1 MNQPSALNHNLKRL
15 AILRLITCLGVAVA
29 LTYLEFTLHH
39 DPDLRLGWLIWCLLS
54 LLSGVNLVRAK
65 QNNAGADELYA
76 YLILD
81 SALIVALIYFT
92 GGANNPFI
100 TYLLVPIVISAA
112 TQSRGKTWALCLL
125 GILAYSLLMFYHQ
138 PLPILH
144 MHHGGF
150 NLHIVGML
158 LTFVMSALFI
168 AYFVVDMAQQLR
180 KEQQQV
186 AQLRERGI
194 QNEHVMVVAS
204 QAAATAHELGTPLTT
219 MAVVTQDLLTQDIS
233 ESEHQEDLALI
244 QQQIQICK
252 DKLKHLVSTAS
263 AKTEPQTLVT
273 FIQDTL
279 DHWLLMR
286 PRAQYQWQ
294 KPSTNGP
301 LVHYPQLLQQAI
313 INLLNNAADASPQS
327 VTLTLN
333 WRSSA
338 WQLTIEDQGE
348 GIDPERAA
356 AIGSPQDS
364 AEGLG
369 IGLLLT
375 HSSVQRLGGKVD
387 WRNLPD
393 GGCQTRIEVPL
404 DEF

>member
-1 MNQPSALNHNLKRL
+1 MSQSGALNHNLKRL
-15 AILRLITCLGVAVA
+15 AFLRLITCLGIAVA
-29 LTYLEFTLHH
+29 LSYLEFTLHQ
-39 DPDLRLGWLIWCLLS
+39 DPDLTLGWVIWCLLS
-54 LLSGVNLVRAK
+54 LLSGVNLLRAK
-65 QNNAGADELYA
+65 QQNAGPNELYA
-76 YLILD
+76 YLMLD

-125 GILAYSLLMFYHQ
+125 AIAAYALLMFYHQ
-138 PLPILH
+138 PLPMLH
-144 MHHGGF
+144 MHHAGF

-186 AQLRERGI
+186 AHLREQSI
-194 QNEHVMVVAS
+194 QTEHVMVVAS

-219 MAVVTQDLLTQDIS
+219 MAVVTQDLLTQNVS
-233 ESEHQEDLALI
+233 VAEQKEDLALI

-252 DKLKHLVSTAS
+252 DKLRHLVSTAS
-263 AKTEPQTLVT
+263 AKTEPQPLVA
-273 FIQDTL
+273 FIQETL

-286 PRAQYQWQ
+286 PRGRYQWQ
-294 KPSTNGP
+294 KPSEAGP

-313 INLLNNAADASPQS
+313 INLLNNAADASPDR
-327 VTLTLN
+327 VELHLH
-333 WRSSA
+333 WYPDY
-338 WQLTIEDQGE
+338 WQLTIQDQGR
-348 GIDPERAA
+348 GIDPEKAA
-356 AIGSPQDS
+356 AIGTPQNS
-364 AEGLG
+364 SQGLG

-375 HSSVQRLGGKVD
+375 HSSVQRLGGKVE
-387 WRNLPD
+387 WRNLPC
-393 GGCQTRIEVPL
+393 GGCQMQIEVPF
-404 DEF
+404 D